1 MENLEDAL
9 KGRVDT
15 KAHKVLFSF
24 FLALVLVLVGV
35 RLWSAAR
42 YRAVPVLNQLAA
54 SADGVAVACG
64 QSVYLFSLDGVKIR
78 TYALPN
84 SVKTT
89 QLFWDEGSLFLADMD
104 NKNVLV
110 LNAGADTIRNFTG
123 QALNAQFK
131 IIREP
136 GTGNLFVSDS
146 ANHRILVFDQS
157 YRYLRSFGQEGSGP
171 GQFRFPNDM
180 VFDES
185 GRLLIANTKRSTIDV
200 YRPDGQY
207 VNTLVN
213 SAGDRVY
220 RYPTDF
226 IVTPDRL
233 LVLENDGYLER
244 GKVRVYDRKGVKV
257 GELDLGGDQI
267 IGGLSAYGNTIYLTD
282 SGNQELKTFSLA
294 DLHPLGTFS
303 HEFDVQ
309 NADWRREAAFY
320 HSMSLGSL
328 IALLVFCAPV
338 IIFYLKIKKEE
349 SKAIALFDLGVLT
362 AKTKGD
368 AASTPAD
375 LILGIPVNEK
385 QKRWAIILL
394 IASVVSI
401 PLGMVLAKTV
411 SSLLAILVLLSGL
424 LSLPAGIILFVK
436 SGGFAGKMRKQT
448 ELIVKK
454 IVRDGKLVLQPGE
467 QAERIALAQGKTSAL
482 EQVLLVFTTKRFLLY
497 SLSWGKVTRIEQFP
511 FESIRNIQPA
521 KKDFLTSKPVVQVAL
536 VVDGEKRD
544 FKFYHFKKDYLS
556 LLGEEFFR
564 RIGKASGVPHGVLC
578 LSCLQPMQGDY
589 CLHCA
594 SKLTP
599 DWTSVL
605 LSLLFPG
612 LGQLRNG
619 EMLKG
624 LVYVIAATVISLV
637 GYIYIKGWFFEGA
650 DVTMKDKAII
660 FRLGIIAPILYVSNV
675 IDAYRSGVRAR
686 KKQRP

>member
-1 MENLEDAL
+1 MENLEESL
-9 KGRVDT
+9 KGPADT
-15 KAHKVLFSF
+15 KTNKVLFSF

-35 RLWSAAR
+35 RLWTDAQ

-64 QSVYLFSLDGVKIR
+64 HTVYLFSLDGVKIR
-78 TYALPN
+78 TYALTD

-89 QLFWDEGSLFLADMD
+89 QLFWDEGSLCLADMD

-110 LNAGADTIRNFTG
+110 LNAGADMTRSFTG
-123 QALNAQFK
+123 PVINAQFK
-131 IIREP
+131 VIREP

-157 YRYLRSFGQEGSGP
+157 YRYQRSFGQEGNGP
-171 GQFRFPNDM
+171 GEFRFPNNM
-180 VFDES
+180 AFDES

-207 VNTLVN
+207 LTALVK

-226 IVTPDRL
+226 VVTPDRL

-244 GKVRVYDRKGVKV
+244 GKVRVYDRKGVRL
-257 GELDLGGDQI
+257 GELDFGDGQI
-267 IGGLSAYGNTIYLTD
+267 IGGLAAYGNTIYLTD
-282 SGNQELKTFSLA
+282 SGNQELKMFSLT

-303 HEFDVQ
+303 YEFDAQ
-309 NADWRREAAFY
+309 NADWRREAGFY
-320 HSMSLGSL
+320 HWMSLGSL
-328 IALLVFCAPV
+328 IALVLFCAPV

-349 SKAIALFDLGVLT
+349 SKEIARSDLSALT
-362 AKTKGD
+362 ANAKGGV
-368 AASTPAD
+368 ALPPAD

-385 QKRWAIILL
+385 QKKWAIILL
-394 IASVVSI
+394 IASVVCI
-401 PLGMVLAKTV
+401 PLATVIVKTI
-411 SSLLAILVLLSGL
+411 SPLLAIMVMLSGL
-424 LSLPAGIILFVK
+424 LSLLAGIKAFTK
-436 SGGFAGKMRKQT
+436 SGLFAGRMRKQT

-467 QAERIALAQGKTSAL
+467 QVERIAYAQQKTSAL
-482 EQVLLVFTTKRFLLY
+482 DVFLLVFTTKRFLLY
-497 SLSWGKVTRIEQFP
+497 SLSWGKVARIEQFP
-511 FESIRNIQPA
+511 LESIRNIQPP

-536 VVDGEKRD
+536 MVDGVKRD
-544 FKFYHFKKDYLS
+544 FKFYHFKQDYLN
-556 LLGEEFFR
+556 LLGEEFSR

-599 DWTSVL
+599 DWTPVL

-619 EMLKG
+619 EMQKG
-624 LVYVIAATVISLV
+624 LVYVILATIMSLV
-637 GYIYIKGWFFEGA
+637 GYIYLKGWFFEGA
-650 DVTMKDKAII
+650 DITMKEKAFI
-660 FRLGIIAPILYVSNV
+660 FRMGIIAPILYVSNV
-675 IDAYRSGVRAR
+675 IDAYRSGIRAR
-686 KKQRP
+686 KRQRT